1 MKSFQAN
8 DLRNLVTEVVSAYKA
23 EKINTWL
30 LESPQVLKEG
40 VFDPG
45 ILKAIFT
52 AGGPGSGK
60 SFVADMLMGA
70 RSLEEPYPK
79 YFEKNTSYL
88 PPGIKYVNSD
98 NLFEKGLQKNGHQ
111 CQRPRRH

>member
-23 EKINTWL
+23 EKHQWL
-30 LESPQVLKEG
+30 LESPEVLKEG

-60 SFVADMLMGA
+60 FMPGA
-70 RSLEEPYPK
+70 A
-79 YFEKNTSYL
+79 FA
-88 PPGIKYVNSD
+88 
-98 NLFEKGLQKNGHQ
+98 
-111 CQRPRRH
+111 